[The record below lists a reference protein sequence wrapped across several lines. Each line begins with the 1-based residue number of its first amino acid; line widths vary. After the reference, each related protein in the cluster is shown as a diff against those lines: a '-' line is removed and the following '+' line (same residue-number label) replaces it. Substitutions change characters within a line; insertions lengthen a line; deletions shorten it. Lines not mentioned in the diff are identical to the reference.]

1 MQFCP
6 RYAGVFLSLSPDF
19 QSGHII
25 FCPLAAVIH
34 HPLFISSAF
43 YAVIHRPLSRMP
55 FGRPIWRPV
64 RANSMS
70 AKSSS
75 FFRNFMRIPYK
86 MKIFLAYIEILYY
99 LCSKFSAITHYG

>member
-6 RYAGVFLSLSPDF
+6 RYAGVFFSLSPDF

-25 FCPLAAVIH
+25 LCPLA
-34 HPLFISSAF
+34 
-43 YAVIHRPLSRMP
+43 AVIHRPLSRMP
-55 FGRPIWRPV
+55 SGRPIWRPV
-64 RANSMS
+64 RANSTS